1 MASIDEAKE
10 IIKSTAISTVITYY
24 HPISKKGG
32 NFEGVCPF
40 HADTNPS
47 MKINDDKGIYKCFVC
62 GAAGDAIKFVQDRL
76 NLDFI
81 EAVKDIS
88 EQLGISIDEFKK
100 RNQDPKFEMALRV
113 LTASNKMYR
122 KVANEV
128 KPEAFTN
135 FIKSRNLNEESIQ
148 NFQLGYA
155 PGKNAMT
162 KYLESVPEP
171 DGKMAMDVARS
182 IGLIRPNKHGPK
194 GHYDFYRDRVTF
206 PVIDHSGKVRGYS
219 SRAVLPDQKPK
230 YLNSGESFIFD
241 KGNILYGFN
250 LAKSHIRENDSVIV
264 VEGNMDAVMLHQ
276 FGFKNS
282 VATQGVA
289 LSENSIKLL
298 SNMTKNLYLAMDS
311 DNAGLMAMG
320 KINLALLTEGIIA
333 KFISFAPLKDPDD
346 FLNEYG
352 RLELQKRIDEAPNF
366 IDYQISE
373 IIPSSIPEQTDKKLT
388 LLREVFAIL
397 APLKTVLLATEKVIQ
412 CAKSLGLKSNSDDII
427 NDYKSFLEDS
437 KPKFPVKK
445 KTAPSAQTQNT
456 QSNNQQQYGGDA
468 PPMPDDM
475 YMQGPMDEQ
484 FIPSDMDFQGEMTE
498 PIITNVIPK
507 AQALFLETL
516 LTHPE
521 CIESNEI
528 TEILDFIDHFEVK
541 RIVQWLKK
549 IYLEIDEADYPLFVR
564 EKMKESLPE
573 SIKAIMNK
581 SLSKHDSL
589 KLNQKVIGKM
599 TKDLVLKL
607 KIDSMKRQRDALREK
622 QKNCDTDEESILII
636 NEIQIIEKQLLEL
649 RRN

>member
-1 MASIDEAKE
+1 MASIEEAKE
-10 IIKSTAISTVITYY
+10 IIKSTDISTVITYY

-122 KVANEV
+122 KVANEI
-128 KPEAFTN
+128 KPEIFTT
-135 FIKSRNLNEESIQ
+135 FIKDRNLNEESIQ
-148 NFQLGYA
+148 NFQIGYA

-171 DGKMAMDVARS
+171 DRKMAIEVARS

-206 PVIDHSGKVRGYS
+206 PVIDHTGKVRGYS

-241 KGNILYGFN
+241 KGNILYGFH
-250 LAKSHIRENDSVIV
+250 LAKTHIRENDSVIV

-289 LSENSIKLL
+289 LSQNSIKLL

-333 KFISFAPLKDPDD
+333 KFVSFAPLKDPDD

-352 RLELQKRIDEAPNF
+352 RLELQKRIDEAPAF

-373 IIPSSIPEQTDKKLT
+373 IIPSSIPEQTDKKLA
-388 LLREVFAIL
+388 LLREIFVIL
-397 APLKTVLLATEKVIQ
+397 APLKTGLLATEKVIQ

-427 NDYKSFLEDS
+427 NDYKAFLEGN
-437 KPKFPVKK
+437 KPKFPVKRK
-445 KTAPSAQTQNT
+445 ITATNQTQVKAH
-456 QSNNQQQYGGDA
+456 SSDDEM
-468 PPMPDDM
+468 PPMPDEM
-475 YMQGPMDEQ
+475 YMQGQ
-484 FIPSDMDFQGEMTE
+484 SDQDFMPNDSAYHGEMNE
-498 PIITNVIPK
+498 PIITNIIPK
-507 AQALFLETL
+507 AQSLFLETL

-573 SIKAIMNK
+573 SIKEIMQK

-599 TKDLVLKL
+599 TKDLVQKL
-607 KIDSMKRQRDALREK
+607 KIDSMKRQRDGLRTK
-622 QKNCDTDEESILII
+622 QKNCDTDEESILVI

-649 RRN
+649 RNK

>member
-1 MASIDEAKE
+1 MASIEEAKE
-10 IIKSTAISTVITYY
+10 IIKSTDISTVITYY

-88 EQLGISIDEFKK
+88 EQLGISIDDFKK

-128 KPEAFTN
+128 KPEIFTK
-135 FIKSRNLNEESIQ
+135 FIKDRNLNEESIQ

-171 DGKMAMDVARS
+171 DRKMAVDVARS

-206 PVIDHSGKVRGYS
+206 PVIDHTGKVRGYS

-241 KGNILYGFN
+241 KGNILYGFH
-250 LAKSHIRENDSVIV
+250 LAKTHIRESDSVIV

-289 LSENSIKLL
+289 LSQNSIKLL

-320 KINLALLTEGIIA
+320 KINLALLAEGIIA
-333 KFISFAPLKDPDD
+333 KFVSFAPLKDPDD

-352 RLELQKRIDEAPNF
+352 RLELQKRIDEAPTF

-373 IIPSSIPEQTDKKLT
+373 IIPGSIPEQTDKKLA
-388 LLREVFAIL
+388 LLREIFVIL
-397 APLKTVLLATEKVIQ
+397 APLKTGLLATEKVIQ
-412 CAKSLGLKSNSDDII
+412 CAKSLGLKSSSDDII
-427 NDYKSFLEDS
+427 NDYKNFLEGN
-437 KPKFPVKK
+437 KPKFPVKR
-445 KTAPSAQTQNT
+445 KTNTTNQTSNSAAPHSE
-456 QSNNQQQYGGDA
+456 DEM
-468 PPMPDDM
+468 PPMPDEM
-475 YMQGPMDEQ
+475 YMQAPMDQ
-484 FIPSDMDFQGEMTE
+484 DFMSNDMGFQGEMNE
-498 PIITNVIPK
+498 PIITNFIPK
-507 AQALFLETL
+507 AQSLFLETL

-573 SIKAIMNK
+573 SIKEIMQR

-599 TKDLVLKL
+599 TKDLVQKL
-607 KIDSMKRQRDALREK
+607 KIDSMKRQRDALRTK
-622 QKNCDTDEESILII
+622 QKNCDTDEESILVI

-649 RRN
+649 RNK